1 MPRCLGVLPQA
12 HLHGGPKYHLLVI
25 VALFAGQAGGCRSKA
40 RHAAEGNERRF
51 YAGALLR
58 LLDQRPWARAAS
70 LTAARAPSPPPSNG
84 CSTCW
89 PPSSA
94 RPLPGASP
102 AWPSPGSAEQW
113 EKTRAQRQDELREFT
128 ALVRYLFTRN
138 GVQISVP
145 AELLAQ
151 VERRLLDL
159 QNGLTKRQC

>member
-1 MPRCLGVLPQA
+1 
-12 HLHGGPKYHLLVI
+12 
-25 VALFAGQAGGCRSKA
+25 
-40 RHAAEGNERRF
+40 
-51 YAGALLR
+51 
-58 LLDQRPWARAAS
+58 
-70 LTAARAPSPPPSNG
+70 
-84 CSTCW
+84 
-89 PPSSA
+89 
-94 RPLPGASP
+94 LPGASP